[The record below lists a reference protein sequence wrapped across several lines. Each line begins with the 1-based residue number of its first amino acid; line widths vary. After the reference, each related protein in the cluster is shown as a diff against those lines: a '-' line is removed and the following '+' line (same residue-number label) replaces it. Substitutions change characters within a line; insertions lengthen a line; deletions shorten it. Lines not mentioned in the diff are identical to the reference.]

1 MRGIFM
7 VGRHLCFAICLGLL
21 AGPALAQSSGIVG
34 ADRDP
39 SCQAVG
45 GIGSYT
51 DCRRN
56 GVQIDPSSGLAL
68 NAQDQCNS
76 VGGVNDGQG
85 CYRDNVQVNPLTGMK
100 AQPSDPGYVPQGG
113 QGLPGLP
120 GEGSN

>member
-1 MRGIFM
+1 M
-7 VGRHLCFAICLGLL
+7 
-21 AGPALAQSSGIVG
+21 
-34 ADRDP
+34 
-39 SCQAVG
+39 
-45 GIGSYT
+45 
-51 DCRRN
+51 
-56 GVQIDPSSGLAL
+56 QIDPSSGLAL

-113 QGLPGLP
+113 RGLPGLP